1 MSVQEEE
8 KNTEKPTFTEEFR
21 SSICDFA
28 KDLIHT
34 FPEHSVMLKKWTIPE
49 TSDKDYQN
57 LFDYC
62 AKIYPERFFDILN
75 QDVNIFGEESD
86 LNVSFFP
93 GLNFKTIYNCDGLTD
108 KTRETIWKYLQVIL
122 LILVKSMK
130 TKMNFG
136 QAMDEF
142 DKIDVSEL
150 QGQLESTMTN
160 ISKFFEEFEKGEE
173 GDKDEGDKDE
183 GDKDEDK
190 DEGEEKEKK
199 PKRKLPDMDEM
210 REQLQ
215 FMFDGKIGKL
225 AKELADDMSGDLANT
240 FGSDFENINSTAD
253 VLSNLMKNPEKMG
266 SIVKTVK
273 DKLTNKMESG
283 DISKEDLVTEAT
295 EMMSKMQGLGEMF
308 GEGAGGAGG
317 LASMFGE
324 GGGAGGLGG
333 LASMFGEGGGAGGMG
348 DMFKT
353 MAKSMGM
360 NIPKGAKINTNALDA
375 MQKKVSMKDR
385 LKAKALARKQKEVV
399 KQLEAEAI
407 RIQRET
413 EQATLIKND
422 PNFERSLFSIDGD
435 KQEKSAVRDPNV
447 LSASQKKRLKKK
459 ARKEKEE
466 NKLNDNS
473 ASV

>member
-8 KNTEKPTFTEEFR
+8 KSKFTEEFR

-28 KDLIHT
+28 KDLMHT

-75 QDVNIFGEESD
+75 QDVNIFGEESV

-173 GDKDEGDKDE
+173 GDKDEGE
-183 GDKDEDK
+183 
-190 DEGEEKEKK
+190 EGEEKDGDKEEGEEKDKK

-273 DKLTNKMESG
+273 DKLTSKMESG
-283 DISKEDLVTEAT
+283 DINKEDLVTEAT

-308 GEGAGGAGG
+308 GEGGAGG

-333 LASMFGEGGGAGGMG
+333 LASMFGEGGGGGMG

-360 NIPKGAKINTNALDA
+360 NIPKGAKINTNALNE
-375 MQKKVSMKDR
+375 MQKKASFKER
-385 LKAKALARKQKEVV
+385 LKAKALARKQQEIV

-407 RIQRET
+407 RLQREKEHT
-413 EQATLIKND
+413 TIKEKTKMKND
-422 PNFERSLFSIDGD
+422 PNLERSLFSVEGD

-447 LSASQKKRLKKK
+447 LSASQKKRIKKK
-459 ARKEKEE
+459 ARKEKENNQ
-466 NKLNDNS
+466 NKDPTS
-473 ASV
+473 A

>member
-8 KNTEKPTFTEEFR
+8 KSKFTEEFR

-28 KDLIHT
+28 KDLMHT

-75 QDVNIFGEESD
+75 QDVNIFGEESV

-173 GDKDEGDKDE
+173 GDKDGEEKEEGDKEE
-183 GDKDEDK
+183 GDKE
-190 DEGEEKEKK
+190 EGEDKEKK

-273 DKLTNKMESG
+273 DKLTSKMESG
-283 DISKEDLVTEAT
+283 DINKEDLVTEAT

-308 GEGAGGAGG
+308 GEGGAGGLGG

-385 LKAKALARKQKEVV
+385 LKAKALARKQQEVV

-407 RIQRET
+407 RIRRET
-413 EQATLIKND
+413 EHATLMRND
-422 PNFERSLFSIDGD
+422 PHFERSLFSVEGD

-466 NKLNDNS
+466 NQNKDTTS
-473 ASV
+473 A

>member
-8 KNTEKPTFTEEFR
+8 KSKFTEEFR

-28 KDLIHT
+28 KDLMHT

-75 QDVNIFGEESD
+75 QDVNIFGEESV

-173 GDKDEGDKDE
+173 GDKDGEEKEEGDKDE
-183 GDKDEDK
+183 GDKE
-190 DEGEEKEKK
+190 EGEDKEKK

-273 DKLTNKMESG
+273 DKLTSKMESG

-308 GEGAGGAGG
+308 GEGGAGGAGG

-324 GGGAGGLGG
+324 GGAGGLGG
-333 LASMFGEGGGAGGMG
+333 LASMFGEGGGGGMG

-360 NIPKGAKINTNALDA
+360 NIPKGAKINTSALDA

-385 LKAKALARKQKEVV
+385 LKAKALARKQQEVV

-407 RIQRET
+407 RIRRET
-413 EQATLIKND
+413 EHATLMRND
-422 PNFERSLFSIDGD
+422 PHFERSLFSVEGD

-466 NKLNDNS
+466 NQNKDTTS
-473 ASV
+473 A

>member
-173 GDKDEGDKDE
+173 GDKDEGEE
-183 GDKDEDK
+183 GEEKEGDK
-190 DEGEEKEKK
+190 DEGEEKDKK

-317 LASMFGE
+317 L
-324 GGGAGGLGG
+324 LVC
-333 LASMFGEGGGAGGMG
+333 L
-348 DMFKT
+348 
-353 MAKSMGM
+353 
-360 NIPKGAKINTNALDA
+360 
-375 MQKKVSMKDR
+375 V
-385 LKAKALARKQKEVV
+385 
-399 KQLEAEAI
+399 
-407 RIQRET
+407 
-413 EQATLIKND
+413 
-422 PNFERSLFSIDGD
+422 
-435 KQEKSAVRDPNV
+435 
-447 LSASQKKRLKKK
+447 
-459 ARKEKEE
+459 KEE
-466 NKLNDNS
+466 EQED
-473 ASV
+473 

>member
-8 KNTEKPTFTEEFR
+8 KSKFTEEFR

-28 KDLIHT
+28 KDLMHT

-86 LNVSFFP
+86 VNVSFFP
-93 GLNFKTIYNCDGLTD
+93 GLSFKTIYNCDGLSD

-136 QAMDEF
+136 EAMDVF

-173 GDKDEGDKDE
+173 GDKDEGE
-183 GDKDEDK
+183 
-190 DEGEEKEKK
+190 EGEEKDGDKEEGEEKDKK

-273 DKLTNKMESG
+273 DKLTSKMESG

-308 GEGAGGAGG
+308 GEGGA
-317 LASMFGE
+317 
-324 GGGAGGLGG
+324 GGAGGLGG
-333 LASMFGEGGGAGGMG
+333 LASMFGEGGGVG

-360 NIPKGAKINTNALDA
+360 NIPKGAKINTSALDA

-385 LKAKALARKQKEVV
+385 LKAKALARKQQEVV

-407 RIQRET
+407 RIRRET
-413 EQATLIKND
+413 EHATLMRND

-435 KQEKSAVRDPNV
+435 RPEKSAVRDPNV

-466 NKLNDNS
+466 NKSNDTTT
-473 ASV
+473 SV